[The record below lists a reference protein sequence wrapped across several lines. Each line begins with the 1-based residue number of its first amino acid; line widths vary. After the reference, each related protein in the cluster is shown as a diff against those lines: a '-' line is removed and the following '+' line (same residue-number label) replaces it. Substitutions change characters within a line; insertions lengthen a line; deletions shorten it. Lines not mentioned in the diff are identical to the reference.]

1 MRVTAAGSGA
11 PTGGRE
17 GASAQGTNQVYCCEW
32 LTLPLASIVMVVT
45 VLVYVTLQ
53 PGGAC
58 TGDMN
63 LSSPIAAGQCLAW
76 QSRISDGK
84 RKRLEPV
91 RACQ

>member
-17 GASAQGTNQVYCCEW
+17 GASAQGTNQVNCWEW

-45 VLVYVTLQ
+45 VFVYVTLQ

-58 TGDMN
+58 TGN
-63 LSSPIAAGQCLAW
+63 TSSQQTSAGQCAAC
-76 QSRISDGK
+76 QSRS
-84 RKRLEPV
+84 
-91 RACQ
+91 